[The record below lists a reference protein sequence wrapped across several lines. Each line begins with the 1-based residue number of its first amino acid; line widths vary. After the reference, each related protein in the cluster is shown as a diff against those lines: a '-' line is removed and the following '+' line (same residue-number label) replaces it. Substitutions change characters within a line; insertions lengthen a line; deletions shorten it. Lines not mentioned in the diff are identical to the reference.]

1 MANMKSKKVAVVK
14 KKLAAD
20 KKKLAADKKR
30 FTADA
35 KKVAADKKKV
45 AADKKKVAADKKKLA
60 ADKEKN
66 LARIEAERAVR
77 AKFGTSFR
85 RHAVYRSARAEL
97 AADKKL
103 AADEKLA
110 ADKKKKNLARI
121 EAERAVR
128 AKFGTSFRRHA
139 AYRSAR
145 AESRM
150 PADSAMQPLESEWN
164 FKTFGELRKYVINPA
179 FPLGNRLELLK
190 RLGTFQGG
198 REIRAL
204 RSVGDYA
211 GYPPNVL
218 KRHALLLLDKIEK
231 AKEFYGEDIMAKVKV
246 YIAKDD
252 TPEKLAILGVKG

>member
-66 LARIEAERAVR
+66 LARI
-77 AKFGTSFR
+77 K
-85 RHAVYRSARAEL
+85 
-97 AADKKL
+97 
-103 AADEKLA
+103 
-110 ADKKKKNLARI
+110 
-121 EAERAVR
+121 AERAVR